1 MWSISC
7 LKSLQKVDWLAL
19 DTRTKPSKTQ
29 NQATL
34 FCECE
39 EPAEVTKGPWN

>member
-1 MWSISC
+1 MFVRSDFLVMIGVHNLC
-7 LKSLQKVDWLAL
+7 VVA
-19 DTRTKPSKTQ
+19 
-29 NQATL
+29 NQRAEAGTL